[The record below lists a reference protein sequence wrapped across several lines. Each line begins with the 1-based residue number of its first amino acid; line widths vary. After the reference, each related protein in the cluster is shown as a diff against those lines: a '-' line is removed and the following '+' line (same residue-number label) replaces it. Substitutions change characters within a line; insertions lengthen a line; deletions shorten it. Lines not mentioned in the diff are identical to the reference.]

1 MMKRILNLISLLTFT
16 VSLVIAQGGF
26 PGGGNNGNMASMM
39 KNAKN
44 MNIGRLYGKVIDSK
58 TKKPVEYASVV
69 LLWFNKDSLIAGGL
83 AKENGDFSLEQLPP
97 YGGYRLRIS
106 FIGYK
111 NYDTKV
117 YIVPPN
123 KIDQDLGDI
132 KLEPD
137 EKMLKEVEVST
148 EKGTFVMSVDRKVYN
163 VDKDLSVKGGTALD
177 ALKNIPTV
185 SVDADGNATLRESA
199 VKIYVDGKPTTLT
212 LQQIPS
218 DQIDR
223 IEVISNPSVKFEA
236 SATGGIINV
245 VLKKSNKPGY
255 NGMLMGNVG
264 TGDRYGAMGNI
275 NIKENPWNF
284 SLMYTFNSG
293 INNNNGFTKSIDN
306 YNSKPMFYFNQDNV
320 TRMSNAFQFGRIGI
334 DYNINNRNTISL
346 SENIVNGNFNSSDVQ
361 STENRDSSYNIF
373 TQGYRVNDSKSSFV
387 NYTTQLMYK
396 KTYPKVGKEFTVDLN
411 NNYSFSNSY
420 YLFNTHDRDVNG
432 VEIFNSPAL
441 QRNYGGSDANQW
453 VLQADYVDPL
463 TEKSKLELG
472 IRSYYKKSMSYNNT
486 SNYNNTSEI
495 YDKDTI
501 NSNKYII
508 DDMVNAAY
516 INYMGTTIWD
526 IGYQAGL
533 RFEQTY
539 FKGDLVNKNQSF
551 EYIYPG
557 SLNTLQNSLFPGI
570 YLSKKVGTKHEIQF
584 NVSRK
589 IERPNFFQAMPFV
602 MFSDKKNYRIG
613 NPNLKPEFINIAEIN
628 YNNIFEQGNW
638 LVSAYGR
645 YSEQPITNTM
655 YQRSGDLIWVN
666 TFVNG
671 NNSLRYG
678 MENTVRYTFFKKLTA
693 TFNVDAFYVYLTS
706 GIINNQPS
714 TVTEG
719 WSYKGKLTL
728 SYNLPWQLTAQV
740 NGTYE
745 APKVIIN
752 GLTNEYYF
760 MDVSLNKMI
769 STKWIFNLTLSDA
782 FNTKRMGTHIET
794 QSQIT
799 LPTEVVD
806 RLYVQ
811 DMSRRRET
819 RFLRFSVTYLFG
831 KFDSSIFKM
840 RNKKGSNNQD
850 MQEGMGGGF

>member
-1 MMKRILNLISLLTFT
+1 MSKML
-16 VSLVIAQGGF
+16 
-26 PGGGNNGNMASMM
+26 

-44 MNIGRLYGKVIDSK
+44 MNIGRFYGKVVDAR

-83 AKENGDFSLEQLPP
+83 AKENGDFSLEGLPP

-111 NYDTKV
+111 NYEAKV

-137 EKMLKEVEVST
+137 EKLLKEVEVST
-148 EKGTFVMSVDRKVYN
+148 EKSTFVMSVDRKVYN

-236 SATGGIINV
+236 STTGGIINV
-245 VLKKSNKPGY
+245 VLKKNTKPGY
-255 NGMLMGNVG
+255 NGMLMGNIG

-275 NIKENPWNF
+275 NIKENPFNF
-284 SLMYTFNSG
+284 SLMYNFNSG
-293 INNNNGFTKSIDN
+293 INNNNGFTRSTDLYNDTIID
-306 YNSKPMFYFNQDNV
+306 YFSQDNL
-320 TRMSNAFQFGRIGI
+320 TRMSNMFHFGRLSI
-334 DYNINNRNTISL
+334 DYNINNRNSL
-346 SENIVNGNFNSSDVQ
+346 TLAGNVVNGNFNSSDVQ
-361 STENRDSSYNIF
+361 TYEYQTSDKIPF
-373 TQGYRVNDSKSSFV
+373 LIGDRVNDSKSGFV
-387 NYTTQLMYK
+387 NYTSQLMYK
-396 KTYPKVGKEFTVDLN
+396 KTFPKVGKEFTIDLN
-411 NNYSFSNSY
+411 NNTSNSNTKY
-420 YLFNTHDRDVNG
+420 QFNSYDRDTAGNLLPFAP
-432 VEIFNSPAL
+432 IIQKNT
-441 QRNYGGSDANQW
+441 GGTNASQW
-453 VLQADYVDPL
+453 ILQADFTNPL
-463 TEKSKLELG
+463 TDKSKLELG
-472 IRSYYKKSMSYNNT
+472 IRAYYKNSESYNNT
-486 SNYNNTSEI
+486 TNYNKFSDI
-495 YDKDTI
+495 YEKDTI
-501 NSNKYII
+501 MSNRYII

-516 INYMGTTIWD
+516 INYMSSTFWN
-526 IGYQAGL
+526 IGYQVGL

-539 FKGDLVNKNQSF
+539 FKGNLVDKKKTF

-557 SLNTLQNSLFPGI
+557 NLNTIQNSLFPAI
-570 YLSKKVGTKHEIQF
+570 YLSKKFGTKHEVQF
-584 NVSRK
+584 NLSRK

-602 MFSDKKNYRIG
+602 MFADKKNYRIG
-613 NPNLKPEFINIAEIN
+613 NPELKPEFINIAEIN
-628 YNNIFEQGNW
+628 YNNLFDKGNW
-638 LVSAYGR
+638 LVSLYGR
-645 YSEQPITNTM
+645 YSEQPITNAI
-655 YQRSGDLIWVN
+655 YVRAADSIRVN

-671 NNSLRYG
+671 ENSIRYG

-693 TFNVDAFYVYLTS
+693 TANVDAFYVYLTS
-706 GIINNQPS
+706 GVIENQPS
-714 TVTEG
+714 TITEG

-728 SYNLPWQLTAQV
+728 SYSLPWQMTAQV

-752 GLTNEYYF
+752 GRTLDYYF
-760 MDVSLNKMI
+760 MDISLNKMI
-769 STKWIFNLTLSDA
+769 STKWVFNLTLSDV
-782 FNTKRMGTHIET
+782 FNTKRMGTHLET
-794 QSQIT
+794 DYYI
-799 LPTEVVD
+799 
-806 RLYVQ
+806 Q
-811 DMSRRRET
+811 DLSRRRET
-819 RFLRFSVTYLFG
+819 RFLKFSVTYLFG
-831 KFDSSIFKM
+831 KFDSSIFKN
-840 RNKKGSNNQD
+840 RGKKGGNPD